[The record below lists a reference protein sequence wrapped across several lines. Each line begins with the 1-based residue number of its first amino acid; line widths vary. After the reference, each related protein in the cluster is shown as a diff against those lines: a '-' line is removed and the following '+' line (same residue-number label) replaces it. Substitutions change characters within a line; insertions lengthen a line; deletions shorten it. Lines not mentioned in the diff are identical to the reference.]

1 MADYKNVIYSFVS
14 YRRNIK
20 DMPFVNKLGDTE
32 LAFGV
37 ARSLNEI
44 FNEEFE
50 FKSLKNLSLVEC
62 KQLQEKGIITKELI
76 ENKDI
81 SSYAVSYDETCK
93 IFVNE
98 CDHIRLISCMKGFE
112 LEKCFECANGLDDVV
127 LDKLEMEF
135 DTYLGYLTANPN
147 MCGTGI
153 EVGVLLFIPALW
165 FSKKLMGIK
174 DELLKN
180 EYAFYDISGEEWQ
193 GNSAFVFV
201 KNIHTF
207 GHKENEFAERL
218 QVITDKI
225 IKLEKLE
232 EENIFNLS
240 ASSLVDDIFRSYGIL
255 QNSYRISFDEAI
267 EHLTK
272 ALWGINL
279 NVLKYKKGGSDIL
292 KIASEISEN
301 HVKQNKNM
309 NIKEQDKLRSK
320 LLCGYMTEFIEKGEV
335 DV

>member
-1 MADYKNVIYSFVS
+1 MANCKNVICSFVS

-50 FKSLKNLSLVEC
+50 FKSLKNVSLVEC

-98 CDHIRLISCMKGFE
+98 CDHIRLISCMKGFN
-112 LEKCFECANGLDDVV
+112 LEKCFECANNLDDVV
-127 LDKLEMEF
+127 LDKLEMAF
-135 DTYLGYLTANPN
+135 DNNIGYLTANPN
-147 MCGTGI
+147 LCGTGLEI
-153 EVGVLLFIPALW
+153 GALLFVPALC
-165 FSKKLMGIK
+165 FSKKLMGLK
-174 DELLKN
+174 NDLLKN
-180 EYAFYDISGEEWQ
+180 EFAFLDVYGEEWQ
-193 GNSAFVFV
+193 GDSAFVCV

-207 GHKENEFAERL
+207 GHKENEFAEKL
-218 QVITDKI
+218 QIITTKI
-225 IKLEKLE
+225 IELEKLE
-232 EENIFNLS
+232 EENAFNLS

-255 QNSYRISFDEAI
+255 QNSYRISFDESV
-267 EHLTK
+267 ENLSK
-272 ALWGINL
+272 VLWGISL
-279 NVLKYKKGGSDIL
+279 NVLKYKKVGKDIF

-301 HVKQNKNM
+301 HIKHNKNI
-309 NIKEQDKLRSK
+309 NIKEQEKLRSK
-320 LLCGYMTEFIEKGEV
+320 LLCNYMTEFIEKGEV